1 MAGGLRDLSLSR
13 LIDIFVVVVV
23 DDYDDDDDDDDD
35 DDYGHLA
42 FDLYSADGNVGDLF

>member
-1 MAGGLRDLSLSR
+1 MAGGLRDLSLSLSR

-23 DDYDDDDDDDDD
+23 DDYDDDDDD